1 MASLVIQRTGH
12 PDRELELGEQVVTL
26 GRQAECDLMID
37 DRSVSRRH
45 AQIEPA
51 GDGHVIRDLQSRN
64 GTWVRGE
71 RIGAAA
77 VQLQHGD
84 GIGLGRYAAVLL
96 YLTEE
101 ETVPETMSPLR
112 NLATYVPGVTAAWA
126 ESGRAFRLLRMTPWL
141 RFTSA
146 ALGLIAAVMALI
158 WWIIKYS

>member
-1 MASLVIQRTGH
+1 MASLVIQRTGQ
-12 PDRELELGEQVVTL
+12 PDQELELGEQVVTL
-26 GRQAECDLMID
+26 GRQDDCDLVID
-37 DRSVSRRH
+37 DRSVSRQH

-51 GDGHVIRDLQSRN
+51 DDGHMIRDLQSRN

-71 RIGAAA
+71 RIGAAP
-77 VQLQHGD
+77 VRLQHGD

-101 ETVPETMSPLR
+101 ETVPESLSPLQ
-112 NLATYVPGVTAAWA
+112 NLATHVPGVSAAWV

-146 ALGLIAAVMALI
+146 ALGVIAATMALI
-158 WWIIKYS
+158 WWIFKWS